1 MVGPDNGDAYAL
13 FRAAIPCTN
22 TRGDSSAVAHGAEL
36 FREHIENASG
46 PAEPLVNRHMVT

>member
-1 MVGPDNGDAYAL
+1 MVGPDNGGAYAL